1 MIENIDLNFT
11 IWLSSFDLLEGFFIL
26 LSSKYFSLFLV
37 LLFAIYMIKL
47 ERLKTFA
54 FIFLATCFGDMTGN
68 FLKNFLAQPRPC
80 FEHSDYLISSGVIDQ
95 ACGPSLT
102 GMPSNHALNYFIF
115 TTLVIMIIK
124 NRAISLFFIITSCL
138 VGLSRIFLAKHLL
151 SQVIIGGLIGVLL
164 GIAFYLIYKAWNQR
178 QISQ

>member
-37 LLFAIYMIKL
+37 ILFAIHMIKL

-115 TTLVIMIIK
+115 TTLVIFIIK
-124 NRAISLFFIITSCL
+124 NRAISLFFIKGCFILKPVLIPFFSAFSIASS
-138 VGLSRIFLAKHLL
+138 VVPIFLH
-151 SQVIIGGLIGVLL
+151 SLINS
-164 GIAFYLIYKAWNQR
+164 LIP
-178 QISQ
+178 

>member
-1 MIENIDLNFT
+1 
-11 IWLSSFDLLEGFFIL
+11 
-26 LSSKYFSLFLV
+26 
-37 LLFAIYMIKL
+37 
-47 ERLKTFA
+47 
-54 FIFLATCFGDMTGN
+54 MTGN

-124 NRAISLFFIITSCL
+124 NRAISIFFIITSCL

-151 SQVIIGGLIGVLL
+151 SQVIIGVNRSTFWAQPFI
-164 GIAFYLIYKAWNQR
+164 
-178 QISQ
+178 